1 MPDAKLEAAPRAN
14 AELRA
19 QAEKL
24 IAAYVAPKSDRL
36 AIINE
41 PITLFNGPEHREAQR
56 LATEA
61 PGEASLSN
69 V

>member
-1 MPDAKLEAAPRAN
+1 LPDAKLEAPPRPN

-24 IAAYVAPKSDRL
+24 IAAYVAPKSERL

-41 PITLFNGPEHREAQR
+41 LITLFDGPEYREAQR

-61 PGEASLSN
+61 RGEASLSN